1 MKEFLERT
9 DSAGNQI
16 YTTKTGE
23 ITMQN
28 ETLTTERNIREVE
41 IIPDPK
47 SNLIIAEMCF
57 PKDQLMMML
66 NETCVTK
73 EQVEE
78 MIEEHDMTDCVESLI
93 GDIDWTDKVT
103 DVLNDIDVEDYLE
116 MSTFTD
122 SVMESL
128 DYRDIAS
135 NVKEYIE
142 EPDAESMAR
151 DLLTSFNYNSQCHTA
166 QLFVKAVEEIIEGYM
181 KKQTEGVIQPTSIIN
196 NEVVLR
202 SYSLLEINEVLDAL
216 QYTEYNKSRILTSLS
231 LK

>member
-1 MKEFLERT
+1 VKEFLERT
-9 DSAGNQI
+9 DSAGNLI

-23 ITMQN
+23 KTMYPD
-28 ETLTTERNIREVE
+28 EVIAQSSVKE
-41 IIPDPK
+41 LEVIPDPK

-93 GDIDWTDKVT
+93 GDIDWEDKVT
-103 DVLNDIDVEDYLE
+103 DVLSAIDVEDYI
-116 MSTFTD
+116 STSSIID

-128 DYRDIAS
+128 DFGDIA
-135 NVKEYIE
+135 NEVKQHME

-151 DLLTSFNYNSQCHTA
+151 DLLGQFSYSSPCYTGT
-166 QLFVKAVEEIIEGYM
+166 LFISAVESIIEGYM
-181 KKQTEGVIQPTSIIN
+181 KKQLEGVIQPTTIVN

-202 SYSLLEINEVLDAL
+202 SFTIQEINEVLDSL